1 MGTSIREAIEASVA
15 QLEGK
20 PNETEGTEQQSAVP
34 GEQDTATPAA
44 AEDKPSATPAPAA
57 KEEKPAAKPAAPT
70 GDKPTKTPEGE
81 VKPQAAPTQSS
92 LKAPVS
98 WRPQVREAFGKLPPE
113 VQEEVT
119 RREQEINNGLREAS
133 EARRLHREFQETV
146 TPYLAQIQAEGA
158 TPMQAFKS
166 LLNTSHILRVGTP
179 QQKALMAA
187 QTITQFG
194 IDINLLDQ
202 MLMQAVQGRAPQ
214 ADPVFNAVQ
223 QQLAPVM
230 DFMKQMQGATTQFQ
244 QHQESALEQELTAFA
259 NDPKNEF
266 YADVAGDIA
275 DILEMGAKAG
285 RKITLQ
291 QAYDKAIMLHP
302 DISEVVS
309 KRALAAQAAQ
319 KSTAAKAARKAGAS
333 VGGGSLPQNEG
344 KPAVKDNS
352 RRAAIEAAIEQLSD
366 GT

>member
-20 PNETEGTEQQSAVP
+20 PNEAEGTEQQSAVP
-34 GEQDTATPAA
+34 GEQDTTTPAA
-44 AEDKPSATPAPAA
+44 AEDKPSTTPAPAA
-57 KEEKPAAKPAAPT
+57 KEEKPAAVATKPAAPA
-70 GDKPTKTPEGE
+70 KPAEGE
-81 VKPQAAPTQSS
+81 VKSQAAATQSS

-214 ADPVFNAVQ
+214 ADPVYNAVQ

-230 DFMKQMQGATTQFQ
+230 EFMQQMKGATTQFQ
-244 QHQESALEQELTAFA
+244 QHQESTLEQELTTFA